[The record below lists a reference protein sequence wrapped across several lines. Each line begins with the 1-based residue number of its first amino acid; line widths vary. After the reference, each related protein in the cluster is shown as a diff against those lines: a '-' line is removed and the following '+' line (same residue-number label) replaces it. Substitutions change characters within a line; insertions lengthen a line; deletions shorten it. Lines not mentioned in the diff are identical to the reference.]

1 VSQKDKK
8 YFVKVNGLYFAGFEN
23 YTENMTF
30 TDTESGAQ
38 LLTGELKLKSV
49 LDAVY
54 ERVRF
59 NGMELNKLEVLRV
72 D

>member
-1 VSQKDKK
+1 
-8 YFVKVNGLYFAGFEN
+8 
-23 YTENMTF
+23 
-30 TDTESGAQ
+30 